1 MKIFAIRD
9 AGDRDNKDI
18 AYLFYYEKGG
28 RFYVELPADADPW
41 ETPLILSS
49 FLKRGEKTINSYWSR
64 VWVQQRIVPADR
76 QNIGQILRDNGLKEY
91 DECRLLE
98 LSEGRCPQDNCY
110 IAPVS
115 EAELP
120 AEFVMRFG
128 RKVEDVIP
136 LAGKNLLVFFRDGS
150 VKKCSL
156 YEMLGED
163 RTFAPILNSDDQFN
177 RVRLQPGGHGAC
189 WGESLNIP
197 YETLYAKGEAVPLSA
212 DDFISFVEHRV
223 INTAEVM
230 NLLNCTRQNIDDLVR
245 REKLHPIKQ
254 SAKNRFF
261 LRSEVE
267 ERMPR

>member
-9 AGDRDNKDI
+9 AGDKDNRDI

-49 FLKRGEKTINSYWSR
+49 FLKRGERTVNSYWSR

-150 VKKCSL
+150 V
-156 YEMLGED
+156 
-163 RTFAPILNSDDQFN
+163 
-177 RVRLQPGGHGAC
+177 
-189 WGESLNIP
+189 
-197 YETLYAKGEAVPLSA
+197 
-212 DDFISFVEHRV
+212 
-223 INTAEVM
+223 
-230 NLLNCTRQNIDDLVR
+230 
-245 REKLHPIKQ
+245 
-254 SAKNRFF
+254 
-261 LRSEVE
+261 
-267 ERMPR
+267 